1 MPENENNPS
10 PKKKKRG
17 FLWVI
22 IVILIVVLAATM
34 GGYALSYYDALPA
47 WVSDMLPDNGRSQ
60 TEQVYTS
67 PEVSPLPAEDE
78 AEPSPTAAPA
88 TEDEEEPAKTDEGK
102 DETAAVSGSAAES
115 GADGAVASP
124 AVTAVPYIGADAAAD
139 AALEHSKVA
148 EKNADF
154 SSVLLKEQNGMML
167 YQVIF
172 TAGDYRY
179 EYYIDSTTGRVES
192 WQKTDMTVPAEDTV
206 AASAMD
212 EPAAQA
218 QTGAD
223 AGENST
229 AADSKQTGATIL
241 LGEEE
246 AKKLAMAHANIS
258 EKDLSDIQ
266 CKMELRGLNLIYEV
280 EMKTQ
285 LMEYEY
291 EVDAVT
297 GDIVGFDVEPI
308 KGTK

>member
-78 AEPSPTAAPA
+78 AEPSPTAASA

-148 EKNADF
+148 EKDADF

-167 YQVIF
+167 YQVSILYAPASVVSVLLTSF
-172 TAGDYRY
+172 SRFVWSISHQSEVSGGSRH
-179 EYYIDSTTGRVES
+179 GR
-192 WQKTDMTVPAEDTV
+192 
-206 AASAMD
+206 
-212 EPAAQA
+212 
-218 QTGAD
+218 
-223 AGENST
+223 
-229 AADSKQTGATIL
+229 
-241 LGEEE
+241 
-246 AKKLAMAHANIS
+246 
-258 EKDLSDIQ
+258 
-266 CKMELRGLNLIYEV
+266 
-280 EMKTQ
+280 
-285 LMEYEY
+285 
-291 EVDAVT
+291 
-297 GDIVGFDVEPI
+297 
-308 KGTK
+308 